1 MTLSVHQ
8 ATNDDVSEAA
18 LLFDQYRVFYQQ
30 TSDPLLA
37 EKFIRER
44 IEKNES
50 IIFVVKSSA
59 GNSAEKSDIES
70 EVGNKLVGFAQLY
83 PSFSSVSAKRTWVLN
98 DLFVIPEMR
107 SKGVGK
113 TLLQQA
119 KSFAESTHAKGI
131 GLQTAITNT
140 SAQRLYESLGYK
152 KNTQFLGY
160 FLEL

>member
-8 ATNDDVSEAA
+8 ATSDDVSETA

-30 TSDPLLA
+30 ASDPLLA

-44 IEKNES
+44 IENNES
-50 IIFVVKSSA
+50 IIFVVK
-59 GNSAEKSDIES
+59 NSAEKSGFAS
-70 EVGNKLVGFAQLY
+70 EVGNELVGFAQLY
-83 PSFSSVSAKRTWVLN
+83 PSFSSVSAKKTWVLN

-113 TLLQQA
+113 SLLQQA
-119 KSFAESTHAKGI
+119 ENFAKSTHAKGI
-131 GLQTAITNT
+131 GLQTAMTNVA
-140 SAQRLYESLGYK
+140 AQNLYESLGYEK
-152 KNTQFLGY
+152 DTHFFSY